1 MPVLSVHHQIAQKL
15 HACTAASPK
24 TGRNERAHDLVD
36 LQILDQEETFDMAD
50 VAAVAER
57 LFAAR
62 RSHAWP
68 PTVVAYNGWD
78 TIYAEAAE
86 GLEVL
91 DNVAD
96 AVAWANDFIA
106 RTPR

>member
-1 MPVLSVHHQIAQKL
+1 
-15 HACTAASPK
+15 
-24 TGRNERAHDLVD
+24 
-36 LQILDQEETFDMAD
+36 MAD